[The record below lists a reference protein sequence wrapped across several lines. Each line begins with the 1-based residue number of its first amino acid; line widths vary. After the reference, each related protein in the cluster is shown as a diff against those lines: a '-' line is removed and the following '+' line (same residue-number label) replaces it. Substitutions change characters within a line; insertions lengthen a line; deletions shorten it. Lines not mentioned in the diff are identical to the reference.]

1 MVSRQAFDVCRKM
14 NLLLPEKMTCSP
26 ALIVY
31 SDLDIQ
37 LRFMMPQIILISNYI
52 NFVLE
57 VEEGKNS
64 FSFSFLVIEIAI
76 SSFSGTS

>member
-1 MVSRQAFDVCRKM
+1 M

>member
-1 MVSRQAFDVCRKM
+1 M
-14 NLLLPEKMTCSP
+14 NLLVLHPEKMICSP

-37 LRFMMPQIILISNYI
+37 LSFMMPQIILISNYI

-76 SSFSGTS
+76 SSFNGTS

>member
-1 MVSRQAFDVCRKM
+1 MCRKM